1 RRPDGTYYL
10 GERGG
15 HRRAR
20 GAGERVL
27 AGTGHP
33 LAGASGSHEPLPR
46 RDNIMGGAANIGGA
60 SRYYPGAEDSQIRA
74 RRASEWIPA
83 ATVDSLAG
91 ASGSYEPLC
100 RRGNSCASGASSG
113 RLRSLTPDLILVELL
128 LSRPGNWC
136 AKRKVLMDLRSRR
149 TGRIVPAAV
158 LTAAMLAAA
167 HGEEGASPPFTAEQV
182 RFFDEKVRPI
192 LETRCWKCHGGGKVK
207 GGFRLDSRTATLKGG
222 DLGPAVNADQPEQSL
237 LLQAIRYEELE
248 MPPGGKLPAAEQ
260 AILTR
265 WVKEGVPWGTKLA
278 ATSPV
283 PAPSSTAPS
292 ASASIAAARLEW
304 SHQPVVRPP
313 VPSLRD
319 RAWVRNP
326 VDAFLLARLEA
337 ERLRPAP

>member
-100 RRGNSCASGASSG
+100 RRGNIRHLARA
-113 RLRSLTPDLILVELL
+113 
-128 LSRPGNWC
+128 
-136 AKRKVLMDLRSRR
+136 
-149 TGRIVPAAV
+149 
-158 LTAAMLAAA
+158 TAD
-167 HGEEGASPPFTAEQV
+167 G
-182 RFFDEKVRPI
+182 VRP
-192 LETRCWKCHGGGKVK
+192 LG
-207 GGFRLDSRTATLKGG
+207 ATC
-222 DLGPAVNADQPEQSL
+222 E
-237 LLQAIRYEELE
+237 
-248 MPPGGKLPAAEQ
+248 
-260 AILTR
+260 
-265 WVKEGVPWGTKLA
+265 
-278 ATSPV
+278 
-283 PAPSSTAPS
+283 
-292 ASASIAAARLEW
+292 AARAAG
-304 SHQPVVRPP
+304 QCPP
-313 VPSLRD
+313 
-319 RAWVRNP
+319 AWIRQ
-326 VDAFLLARLEA
+326 
-337 ERLRPAP
+337 